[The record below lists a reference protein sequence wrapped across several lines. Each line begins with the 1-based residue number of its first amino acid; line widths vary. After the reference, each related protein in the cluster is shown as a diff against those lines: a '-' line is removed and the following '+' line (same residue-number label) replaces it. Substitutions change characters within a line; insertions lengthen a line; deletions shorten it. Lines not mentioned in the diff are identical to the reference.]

1 MGCHHL
7 YRWIDTYMN
16 MCFYLVMNRY
26 KLGTLKHSTEVA
38 SLFKYELCTYPHIAK
53 VSFDSDEILNK
64 SHRKSNFPFAVMNFL
79 GIVVKNI
86 GKKNGPYFRISN
98 KTKLKYLF
106 SKVSASVL
114 SLPVNGNQIWLIN

>member
-1 MGCHHL
+1 MKRYIHEYVLH
-7 YRWIDTYMN
+7 
-16 MCFYLVMNRY
+16 LVMNRY

-53 VSFDSDEILNK
+53 GSFDSDEILNK

-86 GKKNGPYFRISN
+86 GKKNRPYFRISN

-106 SKVSASVL
+106 TKYL
-114 SLPVNGNQIWLIN
+114 NQFCHYL